1 MRLLLVED
9 DEMIGESV
17 RQGLHSEGFIVDWV
31 RDGRAADLALGNSV
45 YDLMILDLGLPGVG
59 GLQILG
65 SLRARDNDIPV
76 VIVTARDGIS
86 DRVTGLNAG
95 ADDYLVK
102 PFDLDEL
109 TARIRAVARRKSG
122 RADAVIRFGRLAL
135 DPVDRRVTV
144 SGEGVTLSGGEF
156 KLLEALMDRPGSVLS
171 RAQLEDKLY
180 GWGEEV
186 SSNIVEVYIHALR
199 KKLGSDVIQNVR
211 GVGYTLSKE

>member
-17 RQGLHSEGFIVDWV
+17 RQGLHTEGFIVDWV
-31 RDGRAADLALGNSV
+31 RDGRAADHALGTSV
-45 YDLMILDLGLPGVG
+45 YDLMILDLGLPGMG
-59 GLQILG
+59 GLQILS

-76 VIVTARDGIS
+76 VIVTARDGVS
-86 DRVTGLNAG
+86 DRVAGLNAG

-102 PFDLDEL
+102 PFDLNEL

-122 RADAVIRFGRLAL
+122 RADAVIRFGRLTL
-135 DPVDRRVTV
+135 DSVDRRVTV
-144 SGEGVTLSGGEF
+144 SGEGVSLSGGEF